1 MDGYTSKR
9 KNRSTNNSND
19 VASSSSA
26 SDNSRAASTLR
37 RRLQEADTETNDN
50 AEETNNGKATLAKA
64 ALNHSPTIQQL
75 KGTIVKDDMNRG
87 PPLDSEFLVCR
98 SSFSVVSLLMDRAVA
113 IPTQT
118 YVSTHSDIIDAT
130 TDTPTRTHQTEH
142 STTKEQLPEDQDDW
156 DGWDDDQWYQDDQD
170 EYYEEKL
177 FKQEGEEESRGS
189 DDAEGVVSAGN
200 DHSGEHDR
208 ALGLGEGLQEE
219 ESLDETSEDDSG
231 DSEDSGDER
240 TAAATTA
247 ASSATAQTTQ
257 KEPQATQQPQQQH
270 PTQKTTTQ
278 KRKKKVRPPRV
289 WESNAEAVMKVVDL
303 DAYPEFRVDENGK
316 KMKEV
321 VKKAKGAS
329 ESATD
334 GDGTAAKTATA
345 TSTTDAASSSL
356 LATNTNEEE
365 DDSSDDEEEDSS
377 DDDPPQTTYLTLPN
391 LSTLTPSDAAAQ
403 VLSTASTGMSHP
415 LHKRLTEI
423 YSKATSHSCRAKI
436 AEHYAL
442 FINGF
447 AAETKFPFEDFYYP
461 NTCKA
466 IPRYGDWDNLPE
478 GVNVQEVQYRV
489 YQPEKD
495 SVPEGTYLENVDEL
509 ELCYVILTH
518 DQPEATIR
526 LIQSLYVE
534 DVTTFA
540 IHVDGKEK
548 SDATYERLVNY
559 AKEMNEYAVD
569 VEGKKEYIR
578 IVPNKN
584 RVRVNWGGYTMVEAT
599 LVALKTAFGLDYY
612 HDHPKEKGG
621 KYHDNPHAFRFH
633 KLVHIASTTYP
644 LASNTEIRDTLV
656 SYPLDANFLHIILKP
671 NNPAPS
677 VWNYFVECDDAL
689 HRIYRLPALNFERG
703 NGVDIYTSSQWFII
717 SRDFAWYLASPP
729 KDR

>member
-1 MDGYTSKR
+1 M
-9 KNRSTNNSND
+9 
-19 VASSSSA
+19 
-26 SDNSRAASTLR
+26 
-37 RRLQEADTETNDN
+37 Q
-50 AEETNNGKATLAKA
+50 
-64 ALNHSPTIQQL
+64 
-75 KGTIVKDDMNRG
+75 
-87 PPLDSEFLVCR
+87 
-98 SSFSVVSLLMDRAVA
+98 
-113 IPTQT
+113 
-118 YVSTHSDIIDAT
+118 
-130 TDTPTRTHQTEH
+130 
-142 STTKEQLPEDQDDW
+142 
-156 DGWDDDQWYQDDQD
+156 
-170 EYYEEKL
+170 
-177 FKQEGEEESRGS
+177 QEGEEESRGS

-208 ALGLGEGLQEE
+208 ALGLGEGLQVE

-612 HDHPKEKGG
+612 HDHTKEKGG
-621 KYHDNPHAFRFH
+621 KYHNNPHAFRFH